1 MLKEAE
7 MIFRCSLKK
16 WKTRKNSGVVS
27 LIIKDIPDG
36 FDKFEDKPLIVNF
49 NQMAQAS
56 AKIKNIEQ
64 LANGDHEVILITG
77 KDSKRILINVGP
89 KLKEME
95 EIRVKFEINKKEQ
108 QRLMNMITNSQR
120 NKAFAI
126 IEDMGDSIGYEKE
139 EMKEALIM
147 RFAEVS
153 EHGRISLSD
162 CSKKAA
168 IDFIDFAIRLGYELG
183 VQWEENPRKRLDS
196 LDRWLRM
203 CLDKKICA
211 VSTKPGKNYYIDNSG
226 EIVHVHHADAIGMGQ
241 NRQKFDDSN
250 LKKIC
255 LSAEYHN
262 IAHQMGWKSFKKKY
276 HVEAIVYP

>member
-1 MLKEAE
+1 
-7 MIFRCSLKK
+7 MIFKCSLKK
-16 WKTRKNSGVVS
+16 WKTRKSSGRVN
-27 LIIKDIPDG
+27 LIIKDAAG
-36 FDKFEDKPLIVNF
+36 KLNKFEGKPLIVNF
-49 NQMAQAS
+49 NQIARAS

-64 LANGDHEVILITG
+64 LANGDHEVVLITG
-77 KDSKRILINVGP
+77 EESKKVLLGVGP
-89 KLKEME
+89 VLKGQDY
-95 EIRVKFEINKKEQ
+95 IRVKFEINEKEQ
-108 QRLMNMITNSQR
+108 KRLMEMITDNQR
-120 NKAFAI
+120 KKAFAVI
-126 IEDMGDSIGYEKE
+126 KDMGDSIGYEKM

-153 EHGRISLSD
+153 EHGEISLSD
-162 CSKKAA
+162 CSKTAA
-168 IDFIDFAIRLGYELG
+168 ADFIDFSIRLGYELG

-241 NRQKFDDSN
+241 DRQKLDDSG

>member
-1 MLKEAE
+1 

-49 NQMAQAS
+49 NQMALAS

-89 KLKEME
+89 KFKEME
-95 EIRVKFEINKKEQ
+95 EIRVKFEINEKEQ
-108 QRLMNMITNSQR
+108 KRLMEMITDNQR
-120 NKAFAI
+120 KKAFAVI
-126 IEDMGDSIGYEKE
+126 KDMGDSIGYEKM

-153 EHGRISLSD
+153 EHGEISLSD
-162 CSKKAA
+162 CSKTAA
-168 IDFIDFAIRLGYELG
+168 ADFIDFSIRLGYELG

-226 EIVHVHHADAIGMGQ
+226 EIVHVHHGNNIGMGR
-241 NRQKFDDSN
+241 NRQKIDDSE
-250 LKKIC
+250 LEKIC
-255 LSAEYHN
+255 LSAEYHY
-262 IAHQMGWKSFKKKY
+262 IAHKMGWESFKKKY
-276 HVEAIVYP
+276 HVYAIVYP